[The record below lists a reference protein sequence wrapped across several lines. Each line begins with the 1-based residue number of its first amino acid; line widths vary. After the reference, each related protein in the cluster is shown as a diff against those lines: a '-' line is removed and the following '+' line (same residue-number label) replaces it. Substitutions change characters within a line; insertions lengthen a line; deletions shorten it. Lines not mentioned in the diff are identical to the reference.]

1 MQATR
6 LLMKINSENIHVPEL
21 RKFIGKT
28 VEIIIT
34 EESTSSNEKKD
45 RKMER
50 FFSATGK
57 IEIDE
62 NAIWQLREES
72 KL

>member
-6 LLMKINSENIHVPEL
+6 LFMKINSEDIHIPEL
-21 RKFIGKT
+21 RQFIGKM
-28 VEIIIT
+28 VEIVIIG
-34 EESTSSNEKKD
+34 EHTSPDEKKD
-45 RKMER
+45 GKMER
-50 FFSATGK
+50 FFSAAGK

>member
-1 MQATR
+1 MQAIR
-6 LLMKINSENIHVPEL
+6 LFMKIDSENINVPEL
-21 RKFIGKT
+21 RKFIGKE
-28 VEIIIT
+28 VEMLIMEKHAVLN
-34 EESTSSNEKKD
+34 EEKD

-50 FFSATGK
+50 FFSAAGK

-62 NAIWQLREES
+62 DAIRQLRRKS

>member
-1 MQATR
+1 MT
-6 LLMKINSENIHVPEL
+6 INSENIHVPEL
-21 RKFIGKT
+21 RQFIGKT
-28 VEIIIT
+28 VDIIIIDAP
-34 EESTSSNEKKD
+34 TSSNEKKD

-50 FFSATGK
+50 FFSAAGK

>member
-1 MQATR
+1 
-6 LLMKINSENIHVPEL
+6 MKINSEDIHIPEL
-21 RKFIGKT
+21 RQFIGKM
-28 VEIIIT
+28 VEIVIIG
-34 EESTSSNEKKD
+34 EHTSPDEKKD
-45 RKMER
+45 GKMER
-50 FFSATGK
+50 FFSAAGK